1 MAGGAELG
9 SGYIKLTVQADG
21 STLDSVTNKFKD
33 MDKVAQTTMSNLKTN
48 FDQTYKSLSDNQ
60 QRALDK
66 WRGDMGKYKSE
77 YDDLLKLQRKWSDD
91 MKSGL
96 FSSDQLQKEE
106 QQLKNFRVQAQQT
119 YQQMAQDKQAFFRS
133 LADST
138 TGVATGSAWQN
149 FKAGFS
155 NALGGMKS
163 ESATTGQLI
172 AHNMMVPIQRAGD
185 GIANVFR
192 LAFDKI
198 KGFATVAMY
207 GVAGIVTASLTGAI
221 YKGVQ
226 QLSDVEQL
234 RTKMKFLGQDMM
246 QFNTMIRDMEGLEKS
261 TGLDMV
267 DLANAASSFL
277 QQGVKSGTDLNRVM
291 QDAADISAATGQS
304 VQETSMQM
312 LRFMSGNTQRM
323 QFQIQAMA
331 NKQIPIMKWM
341 ADEFADGNQK
351 AMAKML
357 SKGEVTWAMYQQV
370 VQKHL
375 HGISQTMGNT
385 FKGAIFRIKD
395 SLEDLGAAIMRPFF
409 GPMTAGMNQIST
421 WIDKLTEK
429 VKANQPAIVHAAG
442 VIAQALINAGKGVM
456 ELFASLGD
464 ALSHVLAAAADIAS
478 KIPGQTELAKS
489 LAGAAQTIENN
500 VTHPLR
506 LAVVEANN
514 LNEKTK
520 GFFDELER
528 SSVLS
533 SAFNDSISNA
543 TNEGVFL
550 KDPTEA
556 VRANLEQLKITLET
570 MPDGTFKLIP
580 LTPDAAKLVD
590 DYQRRLGLKPLYL
603 DMEARVT
610 KVDWMGRQ
618 KFSWASGDLSK
629 ATAQQQVGPPQDFSS
644 AGGGWTPM
652 QAASLL
658 WPFSPAGALAQSGA
672 LLPWLKGNAT
682 GQYPTEATIQQSVA
696 PYGLVQWA
704 EPSTGGEA
712 FIPLGAA
719 NRERSLDIWAQTGR
733 MLGVFD
739 EGGFN
744 GGNFN
749 PGMAIDTSNASVWT
763 ASDHARAKLLRMM
776 GVRDYRRYGGSYTP
790 PRMGNPYT
798 PMGNPNYPPM
808 DNPYGRTYGGVVA
821 EDLPGLFGFAGG
833 GWLGGKGGGWAGG
846 SSGGAGGYG
855 GVGGIRLWAG
865 QLQRLIKAMFPAI
878 REIGGY
884 RPHDPYP
891 DHPSG
896 EAIDVMI
903 PAWNTKAGVMLGNR
917 IKDFT
922 MANARRLHV
931 DYDIWRQAM
940 WYPGRAPQPMA
951 NRGSPTQN
959 HYDHVHIRVKRGGG
973 GPDTGSMLPGGGL
986 GGYIMGSP
994 FGGMGMRISGQ
1005 YVPIGYP
1012 LLPGGRWTTSYRA
1025 FAGGGF
1031 RWPWKRDGDNQIGP
1045 FPVPPVV
1052 AGAAKPRGG
1061 LGTAGKAPGTGTGT
1075 GGGGFRPPYQHHSEP
1090 PGPGWQDPGTG
1101 AVTLPGGGSVMPD
1114 DGSSDS
1120 SSDTGADSPYY
1131 TPGDAYVP
1139 TYFDTQDFLTD
1150 PQITPAE
1157 AKKLRNAS
1165 EKIENLNGRLN
1176 IANQQLAELKAN
1188 PKTKP
1193 SQIIA
1198 KEQEI
1203 ARLTNDR
1210 DNAVDDF
1217 NRLQQEV
1224 LVAKP
1229 GKGGRGRG
1237 LDGSGINP
1245 ALADNPYY
1253 KLMMAEQM
1261 KQEAYAGIM
1270 PDPGALA
1277 DIGIGGLKESFLP
1290 PGFSDPQTWGV
1301 TQAASG
1307 LLNFLGGIM
1316 PDPISGGLLSMG
1328 GAALGGSG
1336 SGMASAIRG
1345 MIPKPFGSLEIGSPD
1360 EAPGIPGYDQSGVPV
1375 PGRRLPIGQVPGMPR
1390 GDAAANSAGN
1400 VYNDNR
1406 IQVTGGNDGLASKA
1420 RDNMT
1425 AQQAPIARRNIGKY
1439 ARGST

>member
-21 STLDSVTNKFKD
+21 STLDSVTNKLKD

-106 QQLKNFRVQAQQT
+106 QHLKNFRAQAQQT

-149 FKAGFS
+149 FKTGFS

-207 GVAGIVTASLTGAI
+207 GVAGTITAALSVGI
-221 YKGVQ
+221 YKGLD
-226 QLSDVEQL
+226 QLSEVEQL
-234 RTKMKFLGQDMM
+234 RTKMQFLKQDMT
-246 QFNTMIRDMEGLEKS
+246 QFNTMLRDMESLEKS
-261 TGLDMV
+261 TTFDMTE
-267 DLANAASSFL
+267 LAKAASSFL
-277 QQGVKSGTDLNRVM
+277 MAGVQSGTDLNRVM
-291 QDAADISAATGQS
+291 QDVADISAATGQS
-304 VQETSMQM
+304 IQTTQEQV

-323 QFQIQAMA
+323 QQQIQSMA
-331 NKQIPIMKWM
+331 TKQVPIYKWL
-341 ADEFADGNQK
+341 AEELGGINQREV
-351 AMAKML
+351 AKMVT
-357 SKGEVTWAMYQQV
+357 KGEITWEMYERV

-375 HGISQTMGNT
+375 HGISQAMANT
-385 FKGAIFRIKD
+385 FKGAVARVKD
-395 SLEDLGAAIMRPFF
+395 SLEDLGAAILRPFF
-409 GPMTAGMNQIST
+409 GPMASGMNQVSS
-421 WIDKLTEK
+421 WIDKLTQK
-429 VKANQPAIVHAAG
+429 VKDNQPLIVHIAG
-442 VIAQALINAGKGVM
+442 QIANAFFVAGKGIT
-456 ELFASLGD
+456 ELFATIATAISKT
-464 ALSHVLAAAADIAS
+464 LAAAAEIADRFGKHDLAQS
-478 KIPGQTELAKS
+478 FRDSAQVIEDNVRIPMQKASWWFEEAGKKS
-489 LAGAAQTIENN
+489 Q
-500 VTHPLR
+500 
-506 LAVVEANN
+506 
-514 LNEKTK
+514 
-520 GFFDELER
+520 GFFDTLER
-528 SSVLS
+528 GTTLT
-533 SAFNDSISNA
+533 SAFNDSIVNA
-543 TNEGVFL
+543 TDMTLDKLTPAVEENLRQLGVQVQQF
-550 KDPTEA
+550 
-556 VRANLEQLKITLET
+556 QQ
-570 MPDGTFKLIP
+570 DGKNVIKLVP
-580 LTPDAAKLVD
+580 LTPDAAKLLN
-590 DYQRRLGLKPLYL
+590 DYQRKLGQKPLFL
-603 DMEARVT
+603 DMEARV
-610 KVDWMGRQ
+610 KKIDWFGRDIYDGLTTSVPIDQ
-618 KFSWASGDLSK
+618 RDVGRTDYS
-629 ATAQQQVGPPQDFSS
+629 TARPSS
-644 AGGGWTPM
+644 NNKPSIWDAI
-652 QAASLL
+652 
-658 WPFSPAGALAQSGA
+658 
-672 LLPWLKGNAT
+672 LPDSIYGHAT
-682 GQYPTEATIQQSVA
+682 GKYPSEAMIQSAVG
-696 PYGLVQWA
+696 PYGLIQWA

-733 MLGVFD
+733 MLGVFN

-744 GGNFN
+744 DGNFN
-749 PGMAIDTSNASVWT
+749 PGMAIDTSRASVWT
-763 ASDHARAKLLRMM
+763 AADHARAKLLRMM

-808 DNPYGRTYGGVVA
+808 DNPYGRTYGDTVA
-821 EDLPGLFGFAGG
+821 EDLPGLMGFAGG
-833 GWLGGKGGGWAGG
+833 GWLGGSKGGGWTSGTGG
-846 SSGGAGGYG
+846 GGRGGYG

-865 QLQRLIKAMFPAI
+865 ELQRLIKQLFPAVHQ
-878 REIGGY
+878 IGGY
-884 RPHDPYP
+884 RPYDPYP

-917 IKDFT
+917 VKDFV
-922 MANARRLHV
+922 MRNARPLHV
-931 DYDIWRQAM
+931 DYAIWRQAM
-940 WYPGRAPQPMA
+940 WYPGRAPQGMGD
-951 NRGSPTQN
+951 RGSPTQN
-959 HYDHVHIRVKRGGG
+959 HYDHVHIRVQRGGG
-973 GPDTGSMLPGGGL
+973 GPDIAGMMPSGRLSMAGGL
-986 GGYIMGSP
+986 GGAMLTGSLVP
-994 FGGMGMRISGQ
+994 LGFPRIPGFSMR
-1005 YVPIGYP
+1005 
-1012 LLPGGRWTTSYRA
+1012 TSYRA

-1031 RWPWKRDGDNQIGP
+1031 RWPWKRDNPNPNPGVPSLQDILLGGTPVRGPVAVPNRIGGP
-1045 FPVPPVV
+1045 GSWGP
-1052 AGAAKPRGG
+1052 
-1061 LGTAGKAPGTGTGT
+1061 GTATNPNAP
-1075 GGGGFRPPYQHHSEP
+1075 GGFRVPRGHVSEP
-1090 PGPGWQDPGTG
+1090 GGSTWEDPGMGT
-1101 AVTLPGGGSVMPD
+1101 VTVPGSYMPPD
-1114 DGSSDS
+1114 EDSSSDS

-1131 TPGDAYVP
+1131 TPGSVYTP
-1139 TYFDTQDFLTD
+1139 TYFDTEDFLTD

-1176 IANQQLAELKAN
+1176 VANQQLAELKAN

-1345 MIPKPFGSLEIGSPD
+1345 MIPKPFGALEIGSPD